1 MQKLIDFW
9 RQKYKI
15 LIPVMVVFVLL
26 VAVYFLYKEYKYDNY
41 RNRQETLVFQTFG
54 GIKTKYTAIITYNLK
69 DIIVDITAKDK
80 QIEYDSTPIY
90 YQKEDKVIFPSEMS
104 LVKPLEEGSQ
114 FKLYKYSVYEYD
126 KEKHMIHFGADS
138 DKYSSFFLFDGKK
151 VFFFPDEVTLYMNGV
166 EFKKLGGMSYVKIV
180 GGNTLEYY
188 DKTSDTTD
196 IIEIDGKKITA
207 KGDEVEV
214 GLSERYVM
222 SFGKKVLLVS
232 PDNLNAVNN

>member
-1 MQKLIDFW
+1 MQKIIEFW
-9 RQKYKI
+9 KQKYKI

-41 RNRQETLVFQTFG
+41 RNRQDTLVYQTFG
-54 GIKTKYTAIITYNLK
+54 GIKTEYTAIITYNLK
-69 DIIVDITAKDK
+69 NVIVDITAKDK

-114 FKLYKYSVYEYD
+114 FKLYKYSIYEYS
-126 KEKHMIHFGADS
+126 KEKHLIHFGDDS
-138 DKYSSFFLFDGKK
+138 QKYNSFFLFDGKK
-151 VFFFPDEVTLYMNGV
+151 VFFFPEEVTIYINDKK
-166 EFKKLGGMSYVKIV
+166 FKKIGGMSYVKIV
-180 GGNTLEYY
+180 GGNTMEYY
-188 DKTSDTTD
+188 DKASDTAD
-196 IIEIDGKKITA
+196 VIEIEGKKITV
-207 KGDEVEV
+207 KGEELEVC
-214 GLSERYVM
+214 LTERYVM